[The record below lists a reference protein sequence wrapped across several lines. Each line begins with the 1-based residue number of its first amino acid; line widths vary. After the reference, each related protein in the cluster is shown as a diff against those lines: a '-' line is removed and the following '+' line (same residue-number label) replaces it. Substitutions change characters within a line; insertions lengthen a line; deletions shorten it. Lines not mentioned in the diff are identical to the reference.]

1 MAKAPLDPLK
11 VRRVLD
17 LLAAGLSASEVP
29 VRAGVSIASV
39 YRIRARVGGVLR
51 PPDTRYSDR
60 YLDRAERYELARL
73 HEAGHTQVEIARLL
87 ERNPSTVSRE
97 LARNKCPRTGR
108 YIPERADRLAW
119 HRQRRP
125 KRSRLSANP
134 VLREQVQQMLDRRL
148 SPDQVAGRLRVEHPD
163 NPSMWVSPETIYQS
177 LYVYPRGE
185 LTRELKAQLR
195 TRRTQR
201 RRRGRVER
209 RGQIAGAVS
218 IHDRP
223 TEVEG
228 RQVPGHH
235 EGDLIMGSMASN
247 SAIATIVE
255 RLGGLVTLVA
265 PTRAATMPTRSPTAV
280 SAQLNTLPRWFAKT
294 LTWDRGKEMAH
305 HAKITEATKIKI
317 YFADPYSPYQRGSNE
332 NTNGLLRE
340 YFPKGSDLSVHNI
353 ADLQDVA
360 NELNNRPRKRHGYL
374 TPNEV
379 FTNLLEQDLAGIAT
393 TP

>member
-1 MAKAPLDPLK
+1 MAKPPLDPLK

-29 VRAGVSIASV
+29 VLAGVSIASV

-73 HEAGHTQVEIARLL
+73 HEAGHTQAVIARLL
-87 ERNPSTVSRE
+87 GRNPSTVSRE
-97 LARNKCPRTGR
+97 LRRNECRRTGR

-119 HRQRRP
+119 QRQRRP
-125 KRSRLSANP
+125 KCSRLSASP

-148 SPDQVAGRLRVEHPD
+148 SPDQVAGRLRVEHRD
-163 NPSMWVSPETIYQS
+163 NPSMGVSHETIYQS

-185 LTRELKAQLR
+185 LKRELKAQLR

-223 TEVEG
+223 VEVEG

-255 RLGGLVTLVA
+255 RLSGLVTLVHLPGGHDA
-265 PTRAATMPTRSPTAV
+265 DSVATAV

-305 HAKITEATKIKI
+305 HAKITEATDIKI
-317 YFADPYSPYQRGSNE
+317 YFADPYSPFQRGSNE

-340 YFPKGSDLSVHNI
+340 YFPKGTDLSVHSI
-353 ADLQDVA
+353 ADLQGVA
-360 NELNNRPRKRHGYL
+360 DELNDRPRKRHGYL

-379 FTNLLEQDLAGIAT
+379 FTNLLEQDLAGVAT

>member
-1 MAKAPLDPLK
+1 MSKPPLDPLK

-29 VRAGVSIASV
+29 ALAGVSIASV

-60 YLDRAERYELARL
+60 YLDREERYELARL
-73 HEAGHTQVEIARLL
+73 LEAGHTQAEIARRLD
-87 ERNPSTVSRE
+87 RTPSTVSRE
-97 LARNKCPRTGR
+97 LRRNKCPRTGG

-119 HRQRRP
+119 QRQRRP

-134 VLREQVQQMLDRRL
+134 VLRERVQQMLDRRL
-148 SPDQVAGRLRVEHPD
+148 SPDQVAGRLRVENPH

-177 LYVYPRGE
+177 LYVHPRGE
-185 LTRELKAQLR
+185 LKRELNAQLR

-255 RLGGLVTLVA
+255 RLSGLVTLVHLPEGHDA
-265 PTRAATMPTRSPTAV
+265 EAVAAAV

-294 LTWDRGKEMAH
+294 LTWDRGSEMAQ
-305 HAKITEATKIKI
+305 HAKITKATKIKI

-340 YFPKGSDLSVHNI
+340 YFPKGTDLSVHNI
-353 ADLQDVA
+353 ADLAGVA
-360 NELNNRPRKRHGYL
+360 DELNNRPRKRHGYL

-379 FTNLLEQDLAGIAT
+379 FTNLLQQDLTGVAT

>member
-1 MAKAPLDPLK
+1 M
-11 VRRVLD
+11 R
-17 LLAAGLSASEVP
+17 
-29 VRAGVSIASV
+29 
-39 YRIRARVGGVLR
+39 
-51 PPDTRYSDR
+51 
-60 YLDRAERYELARL
+60 
-73 HEAGHTQVEIARLL
+73 EAGHTQAEIARLL
-87 ERNPSTVSRE
+87 DRNPSTVSRE
-97 LARNKCPRTGR
+97 LRRNKCPRTGR

-119 HRQRRP
+119 QRQRRP
-125 KRSRLSANP
+125 KCSRLSANL

-148 SPDQVAGRLRVEHPD
+148 SPDQVAGRLRVEHRD
-163 NPSMWVSPETIYQS
+163 NPSMWVSHETIYQS

-185 LTRELKAQLR
+185 LKRELKAQLR

-223 TEVEG
+223 VEVEG

-235 EGDLIMGSMASN
+235 EGDLIMGSMVSN

-255 RLGGLVTLVA
+255 RLSGLVTLVHLPGGHDA
-265 PTRAATMPTRSPTAV
+265 DSVATAV

-305 HAKITEATKIKI
+305 HAKITEATDIKI

-340 YFPKGSDLSVHNI
+340 YFPKGTDLSVHSI
-353 ADLQDVA
+353 ADLQGVA
-360 NELNNRPRKRHGYL
+360 DELNNRPRKRHGYL

-379 FTNLLEQDLAGIAT
+379 FTNLLEQDLAGVAT